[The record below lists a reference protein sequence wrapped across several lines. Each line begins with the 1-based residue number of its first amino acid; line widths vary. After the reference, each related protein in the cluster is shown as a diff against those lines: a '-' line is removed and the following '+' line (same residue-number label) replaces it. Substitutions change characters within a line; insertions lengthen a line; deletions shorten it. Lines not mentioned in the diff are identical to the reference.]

1 MVHAMST
8 EKKRS
13 KVPFVVLIG
22 GIVSLAIGIWLHTPS
37 YFRGSVVQPY
47 QDVMLGVLL
56 IVLGLIGLGA
66 PGILKRV
73 VTRKS
78 AAEMDLKKK

>member
-1 MVHAMST
+1 MVPATST

-13 KVPFVVLIG
+13 KVPFVVLIAG
-22 GIVSLAIGIWLHTPS
+22 FVSLAIGIWRHTPS

-56 IVLGLIGLGA
+56 IVLGFIGLGA
-66 PGILKRV
+66 PGILKRL

-78 AAEMDLKKK
+78 AAEIDVKKK